1 MNAFTNSSKNMP
13 LVSVVLVTY
22 NAEKYVSKAIESIV
36 KQTFIH
42 WECVIVDD
50 GSSDCTFN
58 LMQSLTHKDS
68 RFKLY
73 RKDHNYIA
81 SLNYAISKAKGKY
94 IARMDSDD
102 IMHPD
107 RLRIQCGILEAESK
121 VTLCASWIESF
132 GEKNPIGTVYGGMR
146 GVIEFPLLEF
156 TQGNFIA
163 HPTVMIRTSF
173 LKEKNLSYGNHP
185 YAEDFAL
192 WIDIAKQGGVFY
204 IVDQVL
210 LYYRVSDTQSSYI
223 HQDKQRETATQLMV
237 DTLSFLVKKNMK
249 VVPECQELLDSFKR
263 LQKKDLISQ
272 KKILRIVYDILK
284 DNKNVMYLS

>member
-1 MNAFTNSSKNMP
+1 MP
-13 LVSVVLVTY
+13 LVSVILVTY
-22 NAEKYVSKAIESIV
+22 NSEKYVSKAIESIAQ
-36 KQTFIH
+36 QTFVH

-58 LMQSLTHKDS
+58 LMQDLTHKDS
-68 RFKLY
+68 RFRLF
-73 RKDHNYIA
+73 RKNHDYIT

-107 RLRIQCGILEAESK
+107 RLRIQCGILESEST

-132 GEKNPIGTVYGGMR
+132 GEKENIGTVYGGMR
-146 GVIEFPLLEF
+146 GVVEFPLLEF

-173 LKEKNLSYGNHP
+173 LKEKKLRYENHP

-192 WIDIAKQGGVFY
+192 WIDVAKKGGVFY

-210 LYYRVSDTQSSYI
+210 LYYRVSDTQNSYL

-237 DTLSFLVKKNMK
+237 DTLSFLVKRNIKI
-249 VVPECQELLDSFKR
+249 VPEYQELVNSFKK
-263 LQKKDLISQ
+263 LQEKGLVSQ
-272 KKILRIVYDILK
+272 KKILRIMYDIIK
-284 DNKNVMYLS
+284 ENKNVMHLS